1 MKKTLMVQAAA
12 VIGSALF
19 AFSVRADT
27 RKLQA
32 APSAYNPGNAPVQ
45 ITATWTS
52 DVQPTDGPSDHPLIL
67 KISDTVPFPPGAAAT
82 AAVMPVEDLRVT
94 HLAFD
99 HRIGT
104 HCTNGSPRWDVE
116 TTDGSV
122 YAFGCASGVRQV
134 DLPAAGWERIT
145 FSCTDVQVLK
155 GTHGSCPLG
164 SIQTV
169 ARLQIVHD
177 EAGSTT
183 LDNLDVNWV
192 VMSGPASRK

>member
-134 DLPAAGWERIT
+134 DLPAAGWERCRPVSAWRT
-145 FSCTDVQVLK
+145 ARSE
-155 GTHGSCPLG
+155 HRSRPLRA
-164 SIQTV
+164 SRSFTM
-169 ARLQIVHD
+169 RP
-177 EAGSTT
+177 EAPRSTT
-183 LDNLDVNWV
+183 S
-192 VMSGPASRK
+192 M